1 LKSSDNNKTLSG
13 AVQSAHLQAQLKPA
27 LGDATLGEQQARKGS
42 GGLIMSRL
50 AKICCHE
57 VMPQL
62 NRRSVLAGITGLI
75 TLAPLASAHA
85 KDELLLANL
94 VGPDGQASDLTRSM
108 TGQTVRLRGYLAPS
122 LDGREFALSESSPCA
137 CQLCGAIHDPG
148 ATITIRSGSTEG
160 ALPIFEPVLLEGQ
173 LVVIGGP
180 AATVVLLDA
189 KTRTL

>member
-1 LKSSDNNKTLSG
+1 
-13 AVQSAHLQAQLKPA
+13 
-27 LGDATLGEQQARKGS
+27 
-42 GGLIMSRL
+42 MSRL

-57 VMPQL
+57 VVPQL

-94 VGPDGQASDLTRSM
+94 VRLDGQASDLARSM

-122 LDGREFALSESSPCA
+122 LDGREFALSESSPGA
-137 CQLCGAIHDPG
+137 CQLCGAIHNPG
-148 ATITIRSGSTEG
+148 ATITIRSASTEG
-160 ALPIFEPVLLEGQ
+160 ALPIFKPVLLEGQ
-173 LVVIGGP
+173 LEVTGP

-189 KTRTL
+189 KTSTL